1 MRSLTTVRPKKSLS
15 QNFLVDATVARRIA
29 DSLQPLEGECV
40 VEIGPGTGALTKF
53 LVDQPTKLICV
64 EKDARS
70 VEFLVREYAA
80 RTGDRFEVREGDFLQ
95 LDFEEIRKEC
105 GVGLSVIGNI
115 PYAISSEI
123 LFKLF
128 DNAAVLRSCVL
139 MMQREVARR
148 LVASPRSKEYGI
160 LTLATE
166 MAGTAKVLFDVKPG
180 SFFPVPGVTSSVV
193 RFEFRHEPATD
204 TSVGDLRSL
213 IRSAF
218 AQRRKTLR
226 NALDGYAKSKHG
238 VDIRSVQS
246 AFLDRRAEELTLQD
260 FDHLFREVRQCAS

>member
-1 MRSLTTVRPKKSLS
+1 MPTITSVRPKKSLS
-15 QNFLVDATVARRIA
+15 QNFLVDTAVARRIA
-29 DSLQPLEGECV
+29 DSLQPMDGECV
-40 VEIGPGTGALTKF
+40 VEIGPGTGALTRY
-53 LVDQPTKLICV
+53 LVDRPTRLICI

-70 VEFLVREYAA
+70 VEFLRREYAA
-80 RTGDRFEVREGDFLQ
+80 RTGEGFEVREGDFLR
-95 LDFEEIRKEC
+95 LDFRELRGEC
-105 GVGLSVIGNI
+105 EKGLSVIGNI

-128 DNAAVLRSCVL
+128 DNASSIRSCVL

-148 LVASPRSKEYGI
+148 LVAPTRTKEYGI

-166 MAGTAKVLFDVKPG
+166 MAGSAKVLFDVKPG

-193 RFEFRHEPATD
+193 RFTFRNEPATT
-204 TSVGDLRSL
+204 TSVDELRVL

-226 NALDGYAKSKHG
+226 NALDGYVRSRLG
-238 VDIRSVQS
+238 VDIRSVRS
-246 AFLDRRAEELTLQD
+246 TYLDRRAEELTLED
-260 FDHLFREVRQCAS
+260 FDHLYREVRQCAS